1 MAKRPIYFREI
12 NQVEVTASDSHS
24 NAWHSSGHSNAA
36 RGVCGNEKSESAQR
50 FPSVIVGGVQ
60 REVTLNRHSL
70 RSATG
75 YSIDF

>member
-24 NAWHSSGHSNAA
+24 NAWHSNAA